1 MKVRNSNLYMT
12 SLQIDVEE
20 IVRLQQKGLITI
32 PKKFRIQLNIA
43 ENDLLRLKNEK
54 GRIVLEPVR
63 TLPYPVR
70 SYTMQEIN
78 EFIALDAR
86 ETKVLKKKKI
96 V

>member
-1 MKVRNSNLYMT
+1 MP
-12 SLQIDVEE
+12 SLQTPAEE

-32 PKKFRIQLNIA
+32 PKKFRVQLNIA

-54 GRIVLEPVR
+54 GRIVLEPLR

-78 EFIALDAR
+78 EFIALDTQ
-86 ETKVLKKKKI
+86 ETLILKKKKI
-96 V
+96 L

>member
-1 MKVRNSNLYMT
+1 MVT
-12 SLQIDVEE
+12 TQIATEE
-20 IVRLQQKGLITI
+20 IVRLQQKGLVTI
-32 PKKFRIQLNIA
+32 PKKFRVQLNIQ

-78 EFIALDAR
+78 EFIALDAQ
-86 ETKVLKKKKI
+86 ETQALKKKKI
-96 V
+96 L

>member
-1 MKVRNSNLYMT
+1 MATLSI
-12 SLQIDVEE
+12 SSEE
-20 IVRLQQKGLITI
+20 IVRLQQKGLVTI
-32 PKKFRIQLNIA
+32 PKKFRVQLNIE

-70 SYTMQEIN
+70 SYSIKEID

-86 ETKVLKKKKI
+86 ETRALKKKKI
-96 V
+96 L

>member
-1 MKVRNSNLYMT
+1 MA
-12 SLQIDVEE
+12 SLSTPFEE

-54 GRIVLEPVR
+54 GRIILEPLR

-70 SYTMQEIN
+70 SYTLKEIN
-78 EFIALDAR
+78 EFIALDAL
-86 ETKVLKKKKI
+86 ETQTLKKKKML
-96 V
+96 